1 VARSCADACVDDAS
15 RRGGRILR
23 DLLLPLSW
31 QTAPFPASAYWW
43 ASDKESLATSIPPRM
58 PAWSP
63 IRLPADVPPPKGP
76 YSPAVRAGNF
86 IYVSG
91 QVPRDHTTGELA
103 GDDVATQ
110 TRKTL
115 SNVQRV
121 LEQAGASLADVIS
134 VTVYLA
140 RADDWGAMNE
150 VYSKMFHP
158 PYPSRT
164 TVGAEL
170 RGILIEVSAVAY
182 LPERS

>member
-1 VARSCADACVDDAS
+1 
-15 RRGGRILR
+15 
-23 DLLLPLSW
+23 
-31 QTAPFPASAYWW
+31 
-43 ASDKESLATSIPPRM
+43 M
-58 PAWSP
+58 PAWTP
-63 IRLPADVPPPKGP
+63 VRLPAEVPPPKGP

-86 IYVSG
+86 VYVSG
-91 QVPRDHTTGELA
+91 QVPRDHATGELA

-110 TRKTL
+110 THKTL

-140 RADDWGAMNE
+140 RADDWDAMNA
-150 VYSKMFHP
+150 VYSKMFHQ

-170 RGILIEVSAVAY
+170 RGILVEISVVAY
-182 LPERS
+182 VTDRP